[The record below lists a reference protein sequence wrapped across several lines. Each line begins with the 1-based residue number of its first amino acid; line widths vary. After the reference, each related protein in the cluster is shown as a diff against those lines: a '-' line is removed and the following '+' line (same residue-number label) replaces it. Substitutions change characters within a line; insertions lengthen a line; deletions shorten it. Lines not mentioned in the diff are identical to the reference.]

1 MENRVQ
7 QPAPV
12 PAREV
17 RIVRMGA
24 EPLQRRC
31 LPSAGTSTSNQPQQA
46 AMELETASQFAEDH
60 SPAARARKARRRLR
74 RLFEA
79 ARRKAKGQA
88 RLCRADEYDVLR
100 CAYRAVRAWRSDG
113 VHEEIEREL
122 RAEAEVAV
130 SRRSNLLL
138 VLIRCALPFLD
149 IKRASKWA
157 AALDTAD
164 RQDIRSKRLSAF
176 LHHSGGIEGAGRKR
190 LSSEQVFPARCAVP
204 QKHTTQGHV
213 ASYELA

>member
-1 MENRVQ
+1 
-7 QPAPV
+7 
-12 PAREV
+12 
-17 RIVRMGA
+17 
-24 EPLQRRC
+24 
-31 LPSAGTSTSNQPQQA
+31 
-46 AMELETASQFAEDH
+46 MELETPSQFAEDH

-130 SRRSNLLL
+130 SRRSNLFL

-164 RQDIRSKRLSAF
+164 RQHIRSKHLSAF

-190 LSSEQVFPARCAVP
+190 L
-204 QKHTTQGHV
+204 
-213 ASYELA
+213 